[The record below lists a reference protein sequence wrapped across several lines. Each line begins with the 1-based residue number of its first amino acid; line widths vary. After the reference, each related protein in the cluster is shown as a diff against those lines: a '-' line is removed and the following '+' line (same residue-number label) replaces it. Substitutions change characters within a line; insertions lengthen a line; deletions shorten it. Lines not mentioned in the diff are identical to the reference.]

1 MQIVSFGDKLSPSLE
16 RICMKCQSQFSRKN
30 KKHIVNFLFAELVQ
44 SGIMQEADISIKQVC
59 TENLGPRTKKRNL
72 TAFRFVIYKM
82 RICSP
87 LLELQTCVF
96 A

>member
-1 MQIVSFGDKLSPSLE
+1 
-16 RICMKCQSQFSRKN
+16 MKCQSLFS
-30 KKHIVNFLFAELVQ
+30 KKKKIRNILSIFLFAELVQ
-44 SGIMQEADISIKQVC
+44 SGIMQEADISIKQAC

-72 TAFRFVIYKM
+72 TAFRFVIHKM